1 MDILTQKE
9 PQMLALDNIESVHNT
24 AIAAAQQAEADFRAQ
39 HGEPGY
45 CGFAWV
51 HVSEKAS
58 TKLGRA
64 LKEVGFRKSYQG
76 GLDLWNPGGSGTQSM
91 DIKEAGAQAYADV
104 LRSFGINAYLSS
116 RADWPIMPNLL

>member
-1 MDILTQKE
+1 
-9 PQMLALDNIESVHNT
+9 MLALDNIESVHNT
-24 AIAAAQQAEADFRAQ
+24 ATVAAEKAEADFRTQ
-39 HGEPGY
+39 YGEPGY

-51 HVSEKAS
+51 HVREKAS

-91 DIKEAGAQAYADV
+91 DIKETGAQAYAET
-104 LRSFGINAYLSS
+104 LRKFGIDAYMSS
-116 RADWPIMPNLL
+116 RAD

>member
-1 MDILTQKE
+1 
-9 PQMLALDNIESVHNT
+9 MLALDNIKSVHNT
-24 AIAAAQQAEADFRAQ
+24 ATVAAEKAEADFRTQ
-39 HGEPGY
+39 YGEPGY

-91 DIKEAGAQAYADV
+91 EIKETGAMAYAEV
-104 LRSFGINAYLSS
+104 LRQNGIDAYMRS
-116 RADWPIMPNLL
+116 RTD

>member
-1 MDILTQKE
+1 MI
-9 PQMLALDNIESVHNT
+9 AFDNIESIHNT
-24 AIAAAQQAEADFRAQ
+24 ATAAAERAEADFRAK

-51 HVSEKAS
+51 KVREKAS

-64 LKEVGFRKSYQG
+64 LKTVGFRKSYNG

-91 DIKEAGAQAYADV
+91 DIKEAGAEAYAEA
-104 LRSFGINAYLSS
+104 LRGFGINAYACS
-116 RADWPIMPNLL
+116 RAD

>member
-1 MDILTQKE
+1 MI
-9 PQMLALDNIESVHNT
+9 ALDNIESIHNT
-24 AIAAAQQAEADFRAQ
+24 AMSAAEHAEAEFRAK

-51 HVSEKAS
+51 KVSEKAS

-64 LKEVGFRKSYQG
+64 LKTVGFRKSYNG

-91 DIKEAGAQAYADV
+91 DIKEAGAEAYAEV
-104 LRSFGINAYLSS
+104 LRKFGINAYACS
-116 RADWPIMPNLL
+116 RAD

>member
-1 MDILTQKE
+1 MI
-9 PQMLALDNIESVHNT
+9 ALDNIESVHNT
-24 AIAAAQQAEADFRAQ
+24 ATAAAQRAEADFIAK

-51 HVSEKAS
+51 KVSEKAS

-64 LKEVGFRKSYQG
+64 LKTVGFRKSYNG

-91 DIKEAGAQAYADV
+91 DIKEAGAEAYAEV
-104 LRSFGINAYLSS
+104 LRKFGINAYACS
-116 RADWPIMPNLL
+116 RAD